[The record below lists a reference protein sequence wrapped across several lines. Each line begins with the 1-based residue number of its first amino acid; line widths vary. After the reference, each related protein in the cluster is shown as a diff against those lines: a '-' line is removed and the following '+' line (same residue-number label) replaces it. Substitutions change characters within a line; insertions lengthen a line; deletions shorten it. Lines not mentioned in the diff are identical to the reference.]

1 MKVNGISGITCFVE
15 DLAKTG
21 EFYEALG
28 FRRGKD

>member
-1 MKVNGISGITCFVE
+1 MKVNGISGITCYVE